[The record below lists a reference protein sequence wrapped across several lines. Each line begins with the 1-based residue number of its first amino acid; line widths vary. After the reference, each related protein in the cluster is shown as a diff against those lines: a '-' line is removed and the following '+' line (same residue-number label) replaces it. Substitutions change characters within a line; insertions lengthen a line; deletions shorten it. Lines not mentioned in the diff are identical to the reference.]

1 MERVRRRWWTWTV
14 SVVAVL
20 VILAATVSA
29 LFQAAVLALPS
40 YRDDLSAWVTKVA
53 GRPVDIG
60 GINLVWHG
68 IYPRIDLSDITLY
81 SDDGQDEEVLSA
93 QRLSLGFNLLN
104 VATGDFTP
112 TRIELSGLDLG
123 VNVDEDGKVTVVGL
137 EQNTN
142 QKTDYEKLLR
152 EVSRFKRV
160 RLSNCH
166 IELSAPYLPE
176 DTVNV
181 TLASVEVSHTSDGL
195 AAEAELLLP
204 AAYGKTVDL
213 DAEVEGPI
221 TKPASWSGEFNVS
234 ANQLQPEPWLHKLLL
249 PGTRLAVEGGS
260 IDLHGSLQAGRVT
273 KLEARGESDAVAIAR
288 AGRDVTAKS
297 LKFLAQAASGDDGW
311 QLDIKKFQIDG
322 DDQLRG
328 ALHYAASPQAD
339 GYDLKADADYLNL
352 NRLMPWLGYFRNAP
366 KALSMASRSSGEIDR
381 VVLRMQ
387 QGAEDLR
394 YSLLATLK
402 EVGLK
407 PGDGAVG
414 FSGLSGEL
422 SADENSGHFKLTGSS
437 VTLDLPHALRN
448 AVPFDRLTGEA
459 RWNRRAEGWQ
469 FDLPAFGWKMES
481 ILGNGQVSLL
491 LPSEEDRSP
500 ELNLSASFSVG
511 EVTQAKPF
519 MPLAWH
525 DDLYRWLNRAIVGG
539 RIPHAQLEFHG
550 ALADFPF
557 QKRANG
563 SWKLDLDVINANLA
577 YLPDWPSIE
586 QIKAHLSF
594 AGNGLS
600 IQAESGNVLGNTID
614 KGSARFVDFND
625 GMLVV
630 DVAGSGDASRFY
642 DFMLASPLK
651 KTLAGLVNNTTAKGP
666 SQVAV
671 HLNIPLH
678 DGNKTEVAGAV
689 VLNGV
694 ELRYKGLQDP
704 VREISG
710 NLNFSNTGVTADKL
724 TAKFEDIDLAAKI
737 LPRANTYGV
746 VAADFPYA
754 LKADGSGISAF
765 VPDVVRKTIS
775 GGSRWSLE
783 LPIGKDET
791 ALHLLT
797 DLQGVTVAM
806 PQPLGKSPEEIVPLN
821 LVIGGAGTNA
831 TATHVRVDY
840 RDRLNTDIALTTA
853 ADGNQRVRGINLHLG
868 HGTAP
873 QADGDGMNISGD
885 VDAIDLAAWGGVLG
899 QARGS
904 GMTLHR
910 AELHAAR
917 VTYMGQ
923 AVRDVHAVMIP
934 NPDGW
939 TTKLDGGGAEG
950 DLVWRD
956 AGSGAL
962 SAQLKRLAVDFQSGA
977 IPASVTSNTPD
988 KNDNNIFDPNQ
999 FPLLDIA
1006 CDQLN
1011 VSGFDFGKLS
1021 LLTSRVPGGQKT
1033 ERLNLSGGKTTLTAD
1048 GWWKRE
1054 RSLSSAALKFDL
1066 SSEDSA
1072 GTLKALGYAPNLDS
1086 KQGKINSDLSWT
1098 AEPSGISWA
1107 QARGKVGIDIKEG
1120 SLRAIEPGAGRVLGL
1135 LNFYALPKRFSLDF
1149 HDVVSSGLGFDTIKG
1164 NYDLANGIA
1173 TTNDL
1178 DIKGSSLAMEVRGKI
1193 GLAAR
1198 DFDQKITV
1206 HPSISTGVA
1215 IGATIVG
1222 GPAAGALVLLAQQ
1235 VLGKPL
1241 DKLTQFSYHLTGPW
1255 DNPKVE

>member
-93 QRLSLGFNLLN
+93 QRLSLGFNLFH
-104 VATGDFTP
+104 VITGDFTP

-123 VNVDEDGKVTVVGL
+123 VNIDEDGKVSIVGL
-137 EQNTN
+137 EQNPN

-152 EVSRFKRV
+152 EVSRFQRV
-160 RLSNCH
+160 RLSNCQ
-166 IELSAPYLPE
+166 IALSAPNLPE
-176 DTVNV
+176 DTINF
-181 TLASVEVSHTSDGL
+181 TLASAEVSHTSGGL
-195 AAEAELLLP
+195 EAEAELVLP
-204 AAYGKTVDL
+204 AAYGKTIDL

-221 TKPASWSGEFNVS
+221 TKPASWSGEFNIS
-234 ANQLQPEPWLHKLLL
+234 ANQLQPQPWLHSLLL
-249 PGTRLAVEGGS
+249 QGTRLAVEEGS
-260 IDLHGSLQAGRVT
+260 LDLHGNLQAGHLT
-273 KLEARGESDAVAIAR
+273 TLEARAQSDALAISR

-297 LKFLAQAASGDDGW
+297 LDFLAQASNSDKGW
-311 QLDIKKFQIDG
+311 QLDIKKFQLDG
-322 DDQLRG
+322 EDQLRG
-328 ALHYAASPQAD
+328 AVHYAALPQED
-339 GYDLKADADYLNL
+339 GFELKADADYVHL
-352 NRLMPWLGYFRNAP
+352 NRIMPWLGYFRNPP

-402 EVGLK
+402 EVDLK

-422 SADENSGHFKLTGSS
+422 SADENSGHFRLAGNSLK
-437 VTLDLPHALRN
+437 LDLPHALHN
-448 AVPFDRLTGEA
+448 AVPFDRLSGEA

-469 FDLPAFGWKMES
+469 FDLPAFGWKVES
-481 ILGNGQVSLL
+481 IIGTGQMNLL
-491 LPSEEDRSP
+491 LPSAEDRSP

-511 EVTQAKPF
+511 DINQAKPF

-525 DDLYRWLNRAIVGG
+525 ADLYDWLNRAIVGG
-539 RIPHAQLEFHG
+539 RVPHAQLEIHG

-557 QKRANG
+557 QKRDSG
-563 SWKLDLDVINANLA
+563 SWKLDLDVTNANLA
-577 YLPDWPSIE
+577 YLPDWPSID
-586 QIKAHLSF
+586 QIKAHLTF
-594 AGNGLS
+594 AGNGLN
-600 IQAESGNVLGNTID
+600 IQANSANVLGNSID
-614 KGSARFVDFND
+614 KASARFADFHD
-625 GMLVV
+625 GMLQV

-689 VLNGV
+689 VLNDV
-694 ELRYKGLQDP
+694 ELRYKSLQDP
-704 VREISG
+704 VRNIEG
-710 NLNFSNTGVTADKL
+710 NLNFNNSGVLADRL
-724 TAKFEDIDLAAKI
+724 TAKFEDIDLAARI

-746 VAADFPYA
+746 VTADFSYA

-765 VPDVVRKTIS
+765 VPEMVRKAVS
-775 GGSRWSLE
+775 GSSRWSLE

-797 DLQGVTVAM
+797 DLQGVTLAM
-806 PQPLGKSPEEIVPLN
+806 PQPLGKLAEETVPLN
-821 LVIGGAGTNA
+821 LLIGGPGTNA
-831 TATHVRVDY
+831 STTHVRIDY
-840 RDRLNTDIALTTA
+840 RDRLNSDLALTTA
-853 ADGNQRVRGINLHLG
+853 ADSSQHLRGINLHLG
-868 HGTAP
+868 HGAAP

-885 VDAIDLAAWGGVLG
+885 VDAIDLAAWGAVLG

-934 NPDGW
+934 NSDGW
-939 TTKLDGGGAEG
+939 STKLDGGGAEG

-956 AGSGAL
+956 AGAGAL
-962 SAQLKRLAVDFQSGA
+962 NAQLKRLAVDFQSGA
-977 IPASVTSNTPD
+977 LPASATSNVVD
-988 KNDNNIFDPNQ
+988 KNEPIFDPNQ

-1006 CDQLN
+1006 CDQLT

-1021 LLTSRVPGGQKT
+1021 MATQRVPGGQ
-1033 ERLNLSGGKTTLTAD
+1033 RIDHLNLSGGKTTLNAD
-1048 GWWKRE
+1048 GWWKRDKAI
-1054 RSLSSAALKFDL
+1054 SSAALKFDL
-1066 SSEDSA
+1066 GSEDSA
-1072 GTLKALGYAPNLDS
+1072 GTLKALGYAPNLDA
-1086 KQGKINSDLSWT
+1086 KQSKINSDLNWP
-1098 AEPSGISWA
+1098 AEPAGIAWA
-1107 QARGKVGIDIKEG
+1107 QARGKVAIDIQNG

-1135 LNFYALPKRFSLDF
+1135 LNFYALPKRFTLDF

-1164 NYDLANGIA
+1164 NYDLANGVA

-1206 HPSISTGVA
+1206 HPNISTGVA
-1215 IGATIVG
+1215 IGATLVG

-1255 DNPKVE
+1255 ADPKVE